1 MVQQSPRRLE
11 LTVTADQAGEK
22 IDTLLRREL
31 RLSGTVIRR
40 VKWLDDGILLDGMR
54 VTTGHRPAAGQVLSV
69 RVADP
74 DGQGDMVP
82 TPGPLDIV
90 YEDGDLLV
98 LNKAPG
104 VLVHPGPGHYS
115 DTLCNYIAWY
125 YKKAGISADVHPVQ
139 RLDKG
144 TSGLLVVAKHP
155 HAQEQLKRQLHTPA
169 FRRIY
174 LAVCEGIPRPAEGHI
189 DAPIGRVPGSLMARR
204 VDPAGQPAGDACR
217 QTGAGR
223 PRSCADFG
231 AGRSRPAAHPRNRR
245 GSGVGRPGSVA
256 SRCFTGSIA
265 RMLRLVHEARRGS
278 VSDGSDVLRMTPMHP
293 FAFEKAKSHRI
304 RKKECLPQGLG
315 SFWQEEALLRSGIM
329 RKIVS
334 RRDSG
339 LRPVFRIRCFL
350 AIRSL
355 VGCRQKESV
364 DVSREAFVRL
374 ACVRPSSSAVRPEEL
389 RK

>member
-54 VTTGHRPAAGQVLSV
+54 VTTACRPAAGQVLSV

-74 DGQGDMVP
+74 GCRGDMVP

-155 HAQEQLKRQLHTPA
+155 HAQEQLTGQLHTPA

-174 LAVCEGIPRPAEGHI
+174 LAVCEGIPRPPEGRI
-189 DAPIGRVPGSLMARR
+189 DAPIGRVPGSLMARQ
-204 VDPAGQPAGDACR
+204 VDPAGQPASTRYRVLRTGQGRALVELELDTGRTHQIRVHMAHIGHPLTGDFLYG
-217 QTGAGR
+217 TEDH
-223 PRSCADFG
+223 SLI
-231 AGRSRPAAHPRNRR
+231 SRPALHSARLSLRHP
-245 GSGVGRPGSVA
+245 V
-256 SRCFTGSIA
+256 TGEPMA
-265 RMLRLVHEARRGS
+265 WEQPLPEDMARLVYPGNR
-278 VSDGSDVLRMTPMHP
+278 
-293 FAFEKAKSHRI
+293 
-304 RKKECLPQGLG
+304 
-315 SFWQEEALLRSGIM
+315 
-329 RKIVS
+329 
-334 RRDSG
+334 
-339 LRPVFRIRCFL
+339 
-350 AIRSL
+350 
-355 VGCRQKESV
+355 
-364 DVSREAFVRL
+364 VRL
-374 ACVRPSSSAVRPEEL
+374 QRLCLLGLQPERL
-389 RK
+389 

>member
-54 VTTGHRPAAGQVLSV
+54 VTTACRPAAGQVLSV

-155 HAQEQLKRQLHTPA
+155 HAQEVLKGQLHTPA
-169 FRRIY
+169 FRRVY
-174 LAVCEGIPRPAEGHI
+174 LAVCDGGPQPPSGVV
-189 DAPIGRVPGSLMARR
+189 DAPLGPREGSLVEQMVRPDGKDARTRYETLSRSGGRSLVRLELDTGRTHQIRVHMASLGC
-204 VDPAGQPAGDACR
+204 PLTGDFLY
-217 QTGAGR
+217 GYED
-223 PRSCADFG
+223 RSLI
-231 AGRSRPAAHPRNRR
+231 SRPALHSAQLSLRQPVT
-245 GSGVGRPGSVA
+245 GQELS
-256 SRCFTGSIA
+256 FTLPLPEDMA
-265 RMLRLVHEARRGS
+265 RLLTHQKG
-278 VSDGSDVLRMTPMHP
+278 
-293 FAFEKAKSHRI
+293 EK
-304 RKKECLPQGLG
+304 EP
-315 SFWQEEALLRSGIM
+315 
-329 RKIVS
+329 
-334 RRDSG
+334 
-339 LRPVFRIRCFL
+339 
-350 AIRSL
+350 
-355 VGCRQKESV
+355 
-364 DVSREAFVRL
+364 
-374 ACVRPSSSAVRPEEL
+374 
-389 RK
+389 

>member
-1 MVQQSPRRLE
+1 MAQQSPRRLE

-40 VKWLDDGILLDGMR
+40 VKWLDDGILLDGTR
-54 VTTGHRPAAGQVLSV
+54 VTTACRPAAGQVLSV

-155 HAQEQLKRQLHTPA
+155 HAQEQLKGQLHTPT

-174 LAVCEGIPRPAEGHI
+174 LAVCEGIPRPPEGRI
-189 DAPIGRVPGSLMARR
+189 DAPIGR
-204 VDPAGQPAGDACR
+204 DPN
-217 QTGAGR
+217 
-223 PRSCADFG
+223 SV
-231 AGRSRPAAHPRNRR
+231 
-245 GSGVGRPGSVA
+245 VGR
-256 SRCFTGSIA
+256 
-265 RMLRLVHEARRGS
+265 
-278 VSDGSDVLRMTPMHP
+278 
-293 FAFEKAKSHRI
+293 
-304 RKKECLPQGLG
+304 
-315 SFWQEEALLRSGIM
+315 
-329 RKIVS
+329 
-334 RRDSG
+334 
-339 LRPVFRIRCFL
+339 
-350 AIRSL
+350 
-355 VGCRQKESV
+355 
-364 DVSREAFVRL
+364 
-374 ACVRPSSSAVRPEEL
+374 CVRPDGARAVTHYEVLGRSNGLSLLRLRPETGRTHQLRVHMASIGCPLAGDWLYGEEDPDLIPRPALHAYALDLDHPVTGEHLSLTAPIPADMARLAPEL
-389 RK
+389 LTETECASEEI